1 MSTPLYI
8 DETLEANKQEEIFTP
23 SPEKTI
29 DRQEVSQPSIEDT
42 QNQFDTSIGNFN
54 DRRSKRNREDYE
66 SSKQM
71 TSLDDYSQEIEI
83 NDNDTIDLKISTT
96 KPILKNKREKKRVRM
111 NLDAET
117 FLTESPSKS
126 IQTMGLS
133 KFTRK
138 IENIEA
144 QVLKNQEFLIK
155 TNEHLA

>member
-83 NDNDTIDLKISTT
+83 NDNDTIDLNISTT

-126 IQTMGLS
+126 IPTMGLS
-133 KFTRK
+133 KFNRK